1 VSTIHPSTP
10 TKTGTTAAAT
20 PGRPLLSSDRRSV
33 LIGAVLLVALIAA
46 GALTIDGFSSANNI
60 SSMLLLASFLGI
72 ACVGQTLV
80 ALLGG
85 LDLSIPFVIGSANLA
100 TLWLIGKGLP
110 APLAILVILIVGV
123 VVGVLNG
130 VLSIRIQGQS
140 LIITLAV
147 GFALVGLTQIITSLG
162 SPLGGTVSGR
172 APDWLTGFSSLSG
185 SSFGI
190 RLPPVVLL
198 WAILAAAALL
208 AIKWTTFGRAL
219 YAVGGNRRAAGYA
232 LLSERRTWIG
242 VHAISGFTAALTGI
256 VLLGFT
262 GGGFVGVGDPYLFL
276 TVAAVVVGGTSLLG
290 GHGGYGRTILG
301 ALVLTV
307 LASLLV
313 GYGLSTAA
321 QQTVLGLLIIPMVAL
336 YARSPH
342 PKTRV

>member
-1 VSTIHPSTP
+1 MSTTDTAPVTNAS
-10 TKTGTTAAAT
+10 AAAT
-20 PGRPLLSSDRRSV
+20 RTLLSADRRSV
-33 LIGAVLLVALIAA
+33 VISAVLLILLIAA
-46 GALTIDGFSSANNI
+46 GALTINGFSSANNI

-72 ACVGQTLV
+72 ACIGQTLV

-110 APLAILVILIVGV
+110 APLAILVIVILGIA
-123 VVGVLNG
+123 VGVLNG

-147 GFALVGLTQIITSLG
+147 GFALVGFTQIVTNFG
-162 SPLGGTVSGR
+162 GGTVSGR
-172 APDWLTGFSSLSG
+172 APDWLAGFSSLNG
-185 SSFGI
+185 TIFGL

-198 WAILAAAALL
+198 WAVLAAVAML

-232 LLSERRTWIG
+232 LLSERRAWIG

-290 GHGGYGRTILG
+290 GNGGYGRTILG

-307 LASLLV
+307 LASLLI

-321 QQTVLGLLIIPMVAL
+321 QQTVLGLLIVPMVAL